1 MAPTLELNI
10 ADQLGEIAEVAARIE
25 AFTEPLALPS
35 AAVGRLNLCL
45 DELLTNIIRYGFQQ
59 PGHTIALRVTV
70 LPDRLRAELAD
81 DGRPFDPLTQA
92 PDPDLDAELEDRAV
106 GGLGVHLVKQLMER
120 VEYGYRDGHNRLTIE
135 CALS

>member
-25 AFTEPLALPS
+25 AFAEPLALPS

-70 LPDRLRAELAD
+70 LPDRLRAELVD